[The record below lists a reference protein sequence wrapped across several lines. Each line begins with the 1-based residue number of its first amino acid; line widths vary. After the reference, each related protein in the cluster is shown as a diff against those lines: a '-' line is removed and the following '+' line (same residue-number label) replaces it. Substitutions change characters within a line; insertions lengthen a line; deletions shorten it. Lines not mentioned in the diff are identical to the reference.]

1 MSDRH
6 IYILN
11 VLAIL
16 GTGMVAGVFLAFST
30 FIMAAL
36 GRVSPANG
44 ISAMQ
49 MINITVVTPIF
60 MAVLFG
66 SAIICLAFAYV
77 SFRSGLSGP
86 SSIIMGGSLLYLC
99 GVIGVTM
106 FANVPLNDALRGIDP
121 QSAASSEFWQSYQQK
136 WTFWNHIRCLAAI
149 ASCAAFI
156 RAISMA

>member
-36 GRVSPANG
+36 GRVSTANG

-66 SAIICLAFAYV
+66 SAIICLAFSYV
-77 SFRSGLSGP
+77 AFRSGP
-86 SSIIMGGSLLYLC
+86 SSMIMGGSLLYLC

-106 FANVPLNDALRGIDP
+106 FANVPLNDALQAIDA
-121 QSAASSEFWQSYQQK
+121 QSATSSEFWQSYQQK